1 MTGRKIKIAL
11 CLSGEPRSS
20 MFCFPYIY
28 ESFINLGPQYE
39 VDVYIHSWKNFR
51 ALPLYNSKSFK
62 IEYDEPQKIISQIH
76 QNYPQWLANLRTV
89 HNHALMWSSIKSAF
103 DMAGENYNIYIRCR
117 LDLIIDSKF
126 LLDNHILNL
135 LNNKYDLYIPH
146 NNLDIEYDE
155 GYSDQIFIGNLKAK
169 TQLSKYY
176 NDLMINPKGFLQK
189 YSNIK
194 FFQPEF
200 IFKNY
205 IDDHN
210 ILISSSPLSN
220 YRLVRN
226 SNVRVNHNFSYN
238 FLDQ

>member
-1 MTGRKIKIAL
+1 MTGRKIKVAL

-28 ESFINLGPQYE
+28 ESFIDLGEQYE
-39 VDVYIHSWKNFR
+39 VDIYIYSGKNFR
-51 ALPLYNSKSFK
+51 ALPLYNPKSYIINNNLFEEV
-62 IEYDEPQKIISQIH
+62 IPQIRH
-76 QNYPQWLANLRTV
+76 NFPQDLKF
-89 HNHALMWSSIKSAF
+89 HPSIYNHALMWHSIKSSF
-103 DMAGENYNIYIRCR
+103 DMASENYNIYIRCR

-126 LLDNHILNL
+126 LLDNHIFNI

-146 NNLDIEYDE
+146 NNLDFTYDK

-176 NDLMINPKGFLQK
+176 KDLMMNPHSFFQK
-189 YSNIK
+189 YSNIDS
-194 FFQPEF
+194 FQPEF

-210 ILISSSPLSN
+210 ISISSIPLSN

-226 SNVRVNHNFSYN
+226 SNVRVNHPSTYN